1 MGTDAGLNAQIDTP
15 WMDVVLTARG
25 VRNDTLRQLA
35 EAMAEDSERVIDE
48 LRALAAALDRP
59 AAGWDEAVT
68 DLEANLQLDE
78 AALELREDEA
88 LRLADE
94 LTTAAA
100 LTYTARRRAA
110 TPVAVVIPLQK
121 RRVS

>member
-1 MGTDAGLNAQIDTP
+1 MGTDAGLNAEIDTP
-15 WMDVVLTARG
+15 WMNVVLTARG

-35 EAMAEDSERVIDE
+35 EAMAEDSERVIFE

-94 LTTAAA
+94 LTAAAA

-110 TPVAVVIPLQK
+110 APVAVVIPLQK